1 MDDEDR
7 RSIEELQDEIIW
19 DEDGVATLPDEDDDS
34 EYLDRQ
40 YGREY

>member
-1 MDDEDR
+1 MDEQEDE

-19 DEDGVATLPDEDDDS
+19 EDGIATLPDEDDS
-34 EYLDRQ
+34 EYVDRQ